1 VLISVD
7 GEGAK
12 GSARSIEGFNLF
24 EALVHCGKVL
34 EKYGGH
40 EQAAGLALKPENIDE
55 FRRMINEYADSVL
68 DEDDL
73 VPRMKIDVRITKE
86 DMTLENCKELKLL
99 EPFGESNPPLC
110 SDMTI

>member
-1 VLISVD
+1 MAPRCYRIVSSKITERYYRPSVLISVD

-68 DEDDL
+68 DE
-73 VPRMKIDVRITKE
+73 T
-86 DMTLENCKELKLL
+86 TLF
-99 EPFGESNPPLC
+99 PG
-110 SDMTI
+110 

>member
-1 VLISVD
+1 VIVVAGERWHHGVIGIVSSKITERYYRPSVLISVD

-73 VPRMKIDVRITKE
+73 VP
-86 DMTLENCKELKLL
+86 
-99 EPFGESNPPLC
+99 G
-110 SDMTI
+110 